1 METLTVLGLMSGTSM
16 DGLDC
21 GLFNISL
28 TSGYELDWSCIE
40 FITYSYSNSICR
52 SISNALE
59 GNESDLVKAD
69 RMLGVEFAAISEKFI
84 NERPIDLIST
94 HGQTVDHN
102 DGVSTLQIGAPKFLS
117 ETFQVPVVYNVRQA
131 DIDVGGNGAPLMP
144 FLDWLLFNNGDKAT
158 ITLNLGGVANI
169 SFIPKSGKRNEVI
182 GFDTG
187 PGMALIDECCK
198 MYYGDSLDW
207 YGSHAKKGIVN
218 ETILTELMNHKFI
231 HKSPPKSTGRHDFGA
246 GLVDNII
253 QRYSK
258 ISPENLIR
266 TFCAFTGKSIAENLD
281 KYLNFNMSDVRL
293 IISGGGVHHPILMQD
308 ISKYTRITD
317 VKISDELEIRSDMKE
332 ALLMAVLGVAR
343 KKEMTASMPGV
354 TGAEK
359 LVVLGDLII

>member
-1 METLTVLGLMSGTSM
+1 MSGTSM

-40 FITYSYSNSICR
+40 FMTYPYSGDIR
-52 SISNALE
+52 QSISNALKGDE
-59 GNESDLVKAD
+59 LAIKDAD
-69 RMLGVEFAAISEKFI
+69 RILGKEFSAISKKFI

-102 DGVSTLQIGAPKFLS
+102 NGVSTLQIGAPKFLT

-144 FLDWLLFNNGDKAT
+144 FLDWLLFNNGDSTT

-198 MYYGDSLDW
+198 MYYGDSLDRN
-207 YGSHAKKGIVN
+207 GSHAKEGIVH
-218 ETILTELMNHKFI
+218 ETILSELMNHEFI
-231 HKSPPKSTGRHDFGA
+231 HKSPPKSTGRHDFGVE
-246 GLVDNII
+246 LVNNII
-253 QRYSK
+253 QRYSN

-266 TFCAFTGKSIAENLD
+266 TFCAFTGKSIAANLD
-281 KYLNFNMSDVRL
+281 KYLNFNIYDVRL

-308 ISKYTRITD
+308 ISKYTRITNI
-317 VKISDELEIRSDMKE
+317 KTSDELGIKSDMKE

-343 KKEMTASMPGV
+343 KKEMTANMPGV

-359 LVVLGDLII
+359 LMVLGNIIK

>member
-1 METLTVLGLMSGTSM
+1 MSGTSM

-28 TSGYELDWSCIE
+28 TSEYELDWSCIE
-40 FITYSYSNSICR
+40 FMTYPNSGNIR
-52 SISNALE
+52 QSISNALE
-59 GNESDLVKAD
+59 GDELAIKDAD
-69 RMLGVEFAAISEKFI
+69 KILGMEFSAISAKFI

-102 DGVSTLQIGAPKFLS
+102 DGVSTLQIGSPEFLS
-117 ETFQVPVVYNVRQA
+117 ETFQVPVVYNFRQA

-144 FLDWLLFNNGDKAT
+144 FLDWLLFNNGDRTT

-169 SFIPKSGKRNEVI
+169 SFIPKSGKRSEVF

-198 MYYGDSLDW
+198 MYYGDPLDRNA
-207 YGSHAKKGIVN
+207 SHAKEGIVN
-218 ETILTELMNHKFI
+218 ETILSELMNHKFI

-246 GLVDNII
+246 ELVDNII
-253 QRYSK
+253 QRYSN

-266 TFCAFTGKSIAENLD
+266 TFCAFTGKSIAKNLV
-281 KYLNFNMSDVRL
+281 KFLNFNMYDVRM
-293 IISGGGVHHPILMQD
+293 IISGGGVKHPILMHD
-308 ISKYTRITD
+308 IQQYTQITD
-317 VKISDELEIRSDMKE
+317 IKISDKLGIKSEMKE
-332 ALLMAVLGVAR
+332 TLLMAVLGITR
-343 KKEMTASMPGV
+343 KKEMTANMPRV

>member
-1 METLTVLGLMSGTSM
+1 MSGTSM

-28 TSGYELDWSCIE
+28 TSGYALDWSCIE
-40 FITYSYSNSICR
+40 FMTYPYSEDICQ
-52 SISNALE
+52 SISNALKGDE
-59 GNESDLVKAD
+59 LAIKDAD
-69 RMLGVEFAAISEKFI
+69 RILGKEFSAISKKFI

-102 DGVSTLQIGAPKFLS
+102 DGVSTLQIGAPKFLT

-131 DIDVGGNGAPLMP
+131 DIEVGGNGAPLMP
-144 FLDWLLFNNGDKAT
+144 FLDWLLFNNGDSTT

-198 MYYGDSLDW
+198 MYYGDSLDRN
-207 YGSHAKKGIVN
+207 GSHAKEGIVH
-218 ETILTELMNHKFI
+218 ETILSELMNHKFI
-231 HKSPPKSTGRHDFGA
+231 HKSPPKSTGRHDFGVE
-246 GLVDNII
+246 LVNNII
-253 QRYSK
+253 QRYSN

-266 TFCAFTGKSIAENLD
+266 TFCAFTGKSIAVNLE
-281 KYLNFNMSDVRL
+281 KYLNFHISDVRL

-308 ISKYTRITD
+308 IWKYTRITD
-317 VKISDELEIRSDMKE
+317 IKTSDELGIKSDMKE

-343 KKEMTASMPGV
+343 KKEMTANMPGV

-359 LVVLGDLII
+359 LMVLGNLII